1 MEYVVLVDNNDK
13 AIGTMEKQQ
22 AHVEGVLHRA
32 FSIFIFNSENKLLL
46 QKRASSKYHCGG
58 LWTNTCCSHPR
69 ENEIILD
76 AANRRLQEEMGMQC
90 ELKPL
95 FNFVYKAE
103 FENGLTEHEYDHVFV
118 GQSNQLPE
126 LNTEEVEDY
135 RYIDLEELQT
145 EIKVSPQNFTPWF
158 LIALDRVSE
167 FNANQS

>member
-1 MEYVVLVDNNDK
+1 MLLHDK
-13 AIGTMEKQQ
+13 CCAYNLCKYEQVIRLLFQ
-22 AHVEGVLHRA
+22 
-32 FSIFIFNSENKLLL
+32 NKLLL

-103 FENGLTEHEYDHVFV
+103 FENGLIEHEYDHVFG
-118 GQSNQLPE
+118 GQSNQIPE

-135 RYIDLEELQT
+135 RYIDLEELQA

-158 LIALDRVSE
+158 LIALDRVTE

>member
-1 MEYVVLVDNNDK
+1 MEYVVLVDNNDN

-118 GQSNQLPE
+118 GQSNQIPE

-135 RYIDLEELQT
+135 RYIDLEELQA

-158 LIALDRVSE
+158 LIALDRVTE

>member
-1 MEYVVLVDNNDK
+1 MEYVVLVDNNDN

-103 FENGLTEHEYDHVFV
+103 FENGLIEHEYDHVFG
-118 GQSNQLPE
+118 GQSNQIPE

-135 RYIDLEELQT
+135 RYIDLEELQA

-158 LIALDRVSE
+158 LIALDRVTE
-167 FNANQS
+167 FNTNQS

>member
-1 MEYVVLVDNNDK
+1 MEYVVLVDNNDN

-103 FENGLTEHEYDHVFV
+103 FENGLIEHEYDHVFG
-118 GQSNQLPE
+118 GQSNQIPE

-135 RYIDLEELQT
+135 RYIDLEELQA

-158 LIALDRVSE
+158 LIALDRVTE

>member
-1 MEYVVLVDNNDK
+1 MEYVVLVDNNDN

-58 LWTNTCCSHPR
+58 LWTNSCCSHPR
-69 ENEIILD
+69 ENELILD

-95 FNFVYKAE
+95 FNFIYKAE
-103 FENGLTEHEYDHVFV
+103 FENGLTEHEYDHVFA
-118 GQSNQLPE
+118 GQSDQIPE

-135 RYIDLEELQT
+135 RYIGLEELQT

-167 FNANQS
+167 FNAKQS

>member
-1 MEYVVLVDNNDK
+1 MEYVVLVDNNDN

-103 FENGLTEHEYDHVFV
+103 FENGLIEHEYDHVFV
-118 GQSNQLPE
+118 GQSNQIPE

-135 RYIDLEELQT
+135 RYIDLEELQA

-158 LIALDRVSE
+158 LIALDRVTE

>member
-1 MEYVVLVDNNDK
+1 VIRLLF
-13 AIGTMEKQQ
+13 Q
-22 AHVEGVLHRA
+22 
-32 FSIFIFNSENKLLL
+32 NKLLL

-103 FENGLTEHEYDHVFV
+103 FENGLIEHEYDHVFG
-118 GQSNQLPE
+118 GQSNQIPE

-135 RYIDLEELQT
+135 RYIDLEELQA

-158 LIALDRVSE
+158 LIALDRVTE